1 MRKLTEDQ
9 TLQFI
14 MLYKEN
20 SCLWDI
26 SSEDYKD
33 RAMRQSA
40 LERICEGMQLQS
52 LTVDDVK
59 SKIKSIRSTYYLEL
73 DKIKKSLDSNASHVY
88 EPKMKWF
95 PEFHSFIKDVV
106 VKRKPLEYFID
117 NSVFEHLE
125 QSEDTTHGDS
135 NVVASPAEPRR
146 KRSRISKLSTIV
158 SNVEEMQY
166 DVPKTKIKTEE
177 DEFDVFGK
185 HVAKQLREL
194 SLKQAILGQDE
205 IQRVI
210 TKCRLRDLKYTNKKS
225 YWKYRNTYNP
235 EYIVDTQVSD
245 DSTPGPSNI
254 CHVNIPLNMPESH
267 LDMDSDDA

>member
-1 MRKLTEDQ
+1 MSMEHKCFCRGDEVT
-9 TLQFI
+9 
-14 MLYKEN
+14 
-20 SCLWDI
+20 
-26 SSEDYKD
+26 
-33 RAMRQSA
+33 
-40 LERICEGMQLQS
+40 S
-52 LTVDDVK
+52 LD
-59 SKIKSIRSTYYLEL
+59 L
-73 DKIKKSLDSNASHVY
+73 DKPQHLLPMMRPFSMSASNVY

-95 PEFHSFIKDVV
+95 PEFHSFIKDVI

-135 NVVASPAEPRR
+135 NVVAPPAEPRR

-158 SNVEEMQY
+158 RNVEEMQY
-166 DVPKTKIKTEE
+166 DLPKLKTDE

-194 SLKQAILGQDE
+194 STKQAILGQDE

-210 TKCRLRDLKYTNKKS
+210 TKCRLRDLKYTNKKT

-235 EYIVDTQVSD
+235 EYVIDTQVSD
-245 DSTPGPSNI
+245 DSTPGPSNM
-254 CHVNIPLNMPESH
+254 CQVNIPLNMAESNI
-267 LDMDSDDA
+267 DMDSDDA